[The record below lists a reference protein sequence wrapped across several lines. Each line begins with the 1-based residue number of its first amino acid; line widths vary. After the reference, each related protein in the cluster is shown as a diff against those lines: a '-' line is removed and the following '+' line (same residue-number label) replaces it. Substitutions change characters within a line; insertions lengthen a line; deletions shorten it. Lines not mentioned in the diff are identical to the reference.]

1 MRRQHRPL
9 YAAIGLTLIE
19 LLVSMVVGLIVILA
33 AMASYLG
40 SASAARVADAQAQMN
55 EDAQAALAILS
66 QQFRMAG
73 NNPIQSGRTPEF
85 KRNPVYR
92 DSGPEFIPNS
102 LFHAL
107 RGCDGRFGDMD
118 ADHNIDTFTC
128 PQQLDQPDAIAV
140 TYEADRYN
148 TPTSA
153 SASGPSDC
161 IGEGAASWSAN
172 VQTIGVDGIVTP
184 QTVSFHVIEHRFF
197 IGTSTAITTPS
208 LYCMNREKR
217 EPLVEN
223 VVDLQ
228 LSYGVVPPD
237 VVVAEGN
244 IAGYLS
250 ATELMNAPALGALT
264 EAERWSRVAAVRI
277 CVVMQSQR
285 PVAGSASA
293 TGYVRCDGSL
303 APAGADGHLRRAYH
317 ATVALRNRM

>member
-1 MRRQHRPL
+1 MRFQHSPL
-9 YAAIGLTLIE
+9 HAAIGLTLIE

-148 TPTSA
+148 TPSTG
-153 SASGPSDC
+153 SGPKDC
-161 IGEGAASWSAN
+161 IGEAPPSWSAN
-172 VQTIGVDGIVTP
+172 VQTIGSDGAVTP
-184 QTVSFHVIEHRFF
+184 QAVTFHVIEHRFF

-208 LYCMNREKR
+208 LYCMNRVQK

-228 LSYGVVPPD
+228 LSYGVVPPG
-237 VVVAEGN
+237 VGVAEGN

-250 ATELMNAPALGALT
+250 ANELTSAPSLAPLT

-277 CVVMQSQR
+277 CVVMQSQL
-285 PVAGSASA
+285 PIADSASA
-293 TGYVRCDGSL
+293 SAYVRCDGTL
-303 APAGADGHLRRAYH
+303 ATGAADRRLRRAYH